1 MRAIPLTGFLLRNN
15 QYKSAM
21 NIKTPVLAA
30 ALLSSLLISTPSHA
44 FLSKLT
50 KKSSET
56 KTKDDTAENKLP
68 EYTGVKHALGV
79 ISFDNEAG
87 FVSEWN
93 LGDNLGLM
101 LESSLYDTGRFV
113 IVERAE
119 LGAVMAEQDLQN
131 SGRTAQASQ
140 VASTGQ
146 IRSAKY
152 LATGAITEAS
162 YKTSGDS
169 GGLRIKGFNIGAKSD
184 KAIVVAVVKIIDSTS
199 GEVVASKRIRG
210 EAGKSGLSLGY
221 SERGFGTQLGGFT
234 KTPLGEA
241 AQDVIDQ
248 ATQFIALEM
257 EDYDLEGNVVMVS
270 KKGQVIINRGSNYG
284 VAPGQI
290 FLVREEGEVL
300 IDPSTGAILDMEEG
314 EVTASISVTKVSEKV
329 AYCDLVDGMS
339 PERGAVVVFQ

>member
-1 MRAIPLTGFLLRNN
+1 M
-15 QYKSAM
+15 
-21 NIKTPVLAA
+21 KTKTLF
-30 ALLSSLLISTPSHA
+30 LSSILFSFFLINTPGYA
-44 FLSKLT
+44 FLSKIV
-50 KKSSET
+50 KPSAET
-56 KTKDDTAENKLP
+56 KTSDDTAKDKLP
-68 EYTGVKHALGV
+68 AYTGIKHAIGV
-79 ISFDNEAG
+79 ISFTNEAG

-140 VASTGQ
+140 VAGTGKV
-146 IRSAKY
+146 RSAKY

-162 YKTSGDS
+162 YNTSGDS

-184 KAIVVAVVKIIDSTS
+184 KASVVAVIKLIDSTS
-199 GEVVASKRIRG
+199 GEVVASERIRG
-210 EAGKSGLSLGY
+210 EAGKSGITLGY
-221 SERGFGTQLGGFT
+221 SERGFGTQLGGFV

-248 ATQFIALEM
+248 ATKFIALEM
-257 EDYDLEGNVVMVS
+257 EDYELEGSVVMVS
-270 KKGQVIINRGSNYG
+270 PSGQVIINRGSGFG
-284 VAPGQI
+284 VSPGQT

-300 IDPSTGAILDMEEG
+300 VDPVSGEILDMMEG
-314 EVTASISVTKVSEKV
+314 EVTATIKVTKVSDKV
-329 AYCDLVDGMS
+329 AYCDLVDGNT

>member
-1 MRAIPLTGFLLRNN
+1 MKIKLSILSAAFLSIILVT
-15 QYKSAM
+15 
-21 NIKTPVLAA
+21 TPGY
-30 ALLSSLLISTPSHA
+30 A
-44 FLSKLT
+44 FLSKIV
-50 KKSSET
+50 KPST
-56 KTKDDTAENKLP
+56 KTKTSDDTAENKLP
-68 EYTGVKHALGV
+68 EYTGIKHALGV

-119 LGAVMAEQDLQN
+119 LGAVMAEQDLQT

-140 VASTGQ
+140 VADTGK

-162 YKTSGDS
+162 YNTSGDS

-184 KAIVVAVVKIIDSTS
+184 KASIVAVVKLIDSTS
-199 GEVVASKRIRG
+199 GVVVASKRIRG
-210 EAGKSGLSLGY
+210 EAGKSGLTLGY
-221 SERGFGTQLGGFT
+221 SDRGFGTQLGGFV

-248 ATQFIALEM
+248 ASQFIALEM
-257 EDYDLEGNVVMVS
+257 EDYELEGNVVMVS
-270 KKGQVIINRGSNYG
+270 GSGQVIINRGSNFG
-284 VAPGQI
+284 VAAGQT
-290 FLVREEGEVL
+290 FVVREEGEMLV
-300 IDPSTGAILDMEEG
+300 DPSTGEILDMEEG
-314 EVTASISVTKVSEKV
+314 EVTATIVVARVSEKV
-329 AYCDLVDGMS
+329 AYCDIVNGET
-339 PERGAVVVFQ
+339 PERGAVVVFH

>member
-1 MRAIPLTGFLLRNN
+1 M
-15 QYKSAM
+15 
-21 NIKTPVLAA
+21 KTK
-30 ALLSSLLISTPSHA
+30 ALFLSSILFGFFLISTPSYA
-44 FLSKLT
+44 FLDKLV
-50 KKSSET
+50 KPST
-56 KTKDDTAENKLP
+56 KTKTSDDTAQDKLP
-68 EYTGVKHALGV
+68 EYTGVRHAIGV
-79 ISFDNEAG
+79 ISFTNEAG

-162 YKTSGDS
+162 YNTSGDS

-184 KAIVVAVVKIIDSTS
+184 KASVVAVVKLIDSTS
-199 GEVVASKRIRG
+199 GEVVASQRIRG
-210 EAGKSGLSLGY
+210 EAGKSGLTLGY
-221 SERGFGTQLGGFT
+221 SDRGFGTQLSGFA

-248 ATQFIALEM
+248 ATKFIALEM

-270 KKGQVIINRGSNYG
+270 GSGQIIINRGSNYG
-284 VAPGQI
+284 VSPGQV

-300 IDPSTGAILDMEEG
+300 IDPSTGEILDMEEG
-314 EVTASISVTKVSEKV
+314 KVTATIKVSKVSEKV
-329 AYCDLVDGMS
+329 AYCDLVDGNT

>member
-1 MRAIPLTGFLLRNN
+1 MKIHLFTLSAVLFSLTL
-15 QYKSAM
+15 
-21 NIKTPVLAA
+21 V
-30 ALLSSLLISTPSHA
+30 SSPSYA
-44 FLSKLT
+44 FLGKLT

-56 KTKDDTAENKLP
+56 KTSDDTAENKLP
-68 EYTGVKHALGV
+68 EYTGIKHALGV

-113 IVERAE
+113 IVERSE

-131 SGRTAQASQ
+131 SNRSAQASQ

-162 YKTSGDS
+162 YNTSGDS

-184 KAIVVAVVKIIDSTS
+184 KASVVAVVKIIDSTS
-199 GEVVASKRIRG
+199 GEVVSSKRIRG
-210 EAGKSGLSLGY
+210 EAGKSGLTLGY
-221 SERGFGTQLGGFT
+221 SDRGFGTQLGGFT
-234 KTPLGEA
+234 KTTLGEA

-270 KKGQVIINRGSNYG
+270 GKGQIIINRGSNYG
-284 VAPGQI
+284 VAPDQI

-300 IDPSTGAILDMEEG
+300 IDPSSGEILDMEEG
-314 EVTASISVTKVSEKV
+314 EVTATIKVTRVSEKV
-329 AYCDLVDGMS
+329 AYCDLVDGVP

>member
-1 MRAIPLTGFLLRNN
+1 MKIHLSALSAVLLTL
-15 QYKSAM
+15 
-21 NIKTPVLAA
+21 T
-30 ALLSSLLISTPSHA
+30 LISSPSYA
-44 FLSKLT
+44 FLGKLT

-56 KTKDDTAENKLP
+56 KTSDDTAENKLP

-79 ISFDNEAG
+79 INFDNEAG

-119 LGAVMAEQDLQN
+119 LGAVLAEQDLQN
-131 SGRTAQASQ
+131 SNRSAQASQ

-146 IRSAKY
+146 VRSAKY

-162 YKTSGDS
+162 YNTSGDS

-184 KAIVVAVVKIIDSTS
+184 KASVVAVVKIIDSTS

-221 SERGFGTQLGGFT
+221 SDRGFGTQLGGFT

-270 KKGQVIINRGSNYG
+270 GGGQVIINRGSNYG
-284 VAPGQI
+284 VGPGQV
-290 FLVREEGEVL
+290 FVVREEGEVL
-300 IDPSTGAILDMEEG
+300 IDPSSGEILDMEEG
-314 EVTASISVTKVSEKV
+314 KVTATIKVAKVSEKV
-329 AYCDLVDGMS
+329 AYCDLVDGET

>member
-1 MRAIPLTGFLLRNN
+1 MMIHISKLSVVLLALT
-15 QYKSAM
+15 
-21 NIKTPVLAA
+21 
-30 ALLSSLLISTPSHA
+30 LISSPSYA
-44 FLSKLT
+44 FLGKLT

-56 KTKDDTAENKLP
+56 KTSDDTAKNKLP

-93 LGDNLGLM
+93 LGDNLSLM

-131 SGRTAQASQ
+131 SNRTAQAAQ

-146 IRSAKY
+146 VRSAKY

-162 YKTSGDS
+162 YNTSGDS

-184 KAIVVAVVKIIDSTS
+184 KASVVAVVKIIDSTS
-199 GEVVASKRIRG
+199 GEIVASKRIRG

-221 SERGFGTQLGGFT
+221 SDRGFGTQLGGFT

-270 KKGQVIINRGSNYG
+270 GTGQIIINRGSNYG
-284 VAPGQI
+284 VAPDQL
-290 FLVREEGEVL
+290 FVVREEGEVL
-300 IDPSTGAILDMEEG
+300 IDPSSGEILDMEEG
-314 EVTASISVTKVSEKV
+314 EVTATIRVTKVSEKV
-329 AYCDLVDGMS
+329 AYCDLVDGDT